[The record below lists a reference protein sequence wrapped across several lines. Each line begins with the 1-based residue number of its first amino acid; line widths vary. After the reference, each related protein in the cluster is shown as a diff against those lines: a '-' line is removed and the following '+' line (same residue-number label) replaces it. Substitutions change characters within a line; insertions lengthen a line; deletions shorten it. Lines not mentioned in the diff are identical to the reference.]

1 MTAQDSKCQISHRD
15 APGSPHCCQ
24 LGLICVNL
32 QKEDTGLQF
41 RHLNLRTKEKGKRTE
56 ELNLK
61 RDINN
66 YNVQDVRVLLA
77 YFTTVNILGI
87 VMSERQ
93 FWYRDKSS
101 LKKLLNIFTAELVTE
116 GGGQIQLYLTYIGLL

>member
-1 MTAQDSKCQISHRD
+1 MTAQDSKCQISHPD
-15 APGSPHCCQ
+15 ATGSPRCCH

-41 RHLNLRTKEKGKRTE
+41 RHLNLRTKEKEKKTE

-61 RDINN
+61 RYINN
-66 YNVQDVRVLLA
+66 YNVQDLRVLLA
-77 YFTTVNILGI
+77 YFTTINFLGI

-101 LKKLLNIFTAELVTE
+101 LKKLLNIFTVELVTK
-116 GGGQIQLYLTYIGLL
+116 GRGQIQLYLTYIGLL